1 MLAIPLAWLQLVREK
16 IRLLVALAGIAFAVI
31 LMFMQLG
38 FRDALFD
45 STVRLHTQLRTDIV
59 LISPQ
64 SESLIAMESF
74 SQRRLYQALG
84 FEGVE
89 SISPLYLDF
98 DFWKNPQTRGTRSIL
113 VIGTDPEDRVF
124 DLPGVEQSLDQIKL
138 PDIVLFDQN
147 SRAEFGPI
155 PTEFNQGKTITTEVG
170 GRRVTVGGLF
180 QLGASFAADGNLITS
195 DLNFL
200 RLFDER
206 LKGLIDIGLIQ
217 LKPGVNSEQV
227 VKDLQAGLPKDVEVL
242 SKQGFIDFEKNYWAT
257 STAIGFIF
265 TLGTAMGFIVGTVIV
280 YQILYTDVSDH
291 LVEYATLKAMG
302 YPDFYF
308 FSVVFQEALILSVLG
323 YIPGFAVCLGLYDL
337 TRDAT
342 ALPMVMTLSRGLNVL
357 ILTVL
362 MCCIS
367 GAIAVRKVQTADP
380 ADIF

>member
-1 MLAIPLAWLQLVREK
+1 M
-16 IRLLVALAGIAFAVI
+16 ALAGIAFAVI

-38 FRDALFD
+38 FSDALFD
-45 STVRLHTQLRTDIV
+45 STIRLHTQLRADIV
-59 LISPQ
+59 LISPL
-64 SESLIAMESF
+64 SESLVAMESF

-84 FEGVE
+84 FAGVE

-113 VIGTDPEDRVF
+113 VIGTDPEDRVL
-124 DLPGVEQSLDQIKL
+124 DLPGVEQNLDRVKL
-138 PDIVLFDQN
+138 PDIVLFDQD

-155 PTEFNQGKTITTEVG
+155 PTEFNRGKTITTEVG

-206 LKGLIDIGLIQ
+206 LRGLIDLGLVQ
-217 LKPGVNSEQV
+217 LKPGVNTEQV
-227 VKDLQAGLPKDVEVL
+227 VKNLRANLPKDVEVL

-291 LVEYATLKAMG
+291 LAEYATLKAMG
-302 YPDFYF
+302 YPDRYF
-308 FSVVFQEALILSVLG
+308 FLVVFQEALILSVLG
-323 YIPGFAVCLGLYDL
+323 YIPGFAICLGLYDL

-342 ALPMVMTLSRGLNVL
+342 ALPLFMTLSRSLNVL